1 MSRRPVRN
9 RDRHERQSRTQRFC
23 RTVYRLGV
31 SNRFPVGKYYID
43 PEAR

>member
-1 MSRRPVRN
+1 MSWRTVRH
-9 RDRHERQSRTQRFC
+9 RDRRERQSRTQRFC

-31 SNRFPVGKYYID
+31 PNRFPVGKYYID